1 MVNADAAEAAADPGW
16 LTGVAARSN
25 YSTLQYNLIP
35 YGITFKQ
42 SVMLQVCA
50 GLSQSVLFQNEN
62 PVRKAEIDII
72 LCLLCQ
78 KSVENAAVL
87 AKTFHEEDESM
98 CAGRA
103 LITESFGR
111 CVPPLNLVHPDYIKK
126 IQKIFDLLRKHPL
139 MNNPGREKG
148 DKVVHDLNRRY
159 YKREGF
165 DRFSL
170 ELQNNIWRVYPIS
183 ADTDSQPETYSAEG
197 IGWLK
202 GESAKRHYTILQSN
216 LEKKKTTVRNSLM
229 LQVCCALSQTD
240 CSQDKQSML
249 KIEIATI
256 LYILSQESSSNAEGL
271 AETFRGEDAQVS
283 QGKRSVIEAFGRC
296 IPKVT
301 PNSMEP
307 IFRCLPNDYNMAQ
320 GLYKIRRYYKLK
332 GTQRFSILLKSIL
345 WERYS
350 KAAGADSQPDTGAAQ
365 AVVGLTGESA
375 KKYYGILKS
384 KLEQDGIT
392 VANSVML
399 KVCGELSQSDCFQ
412 KEHTELQVG
421 IATALYILCQE
432 SVRNAKGLAHTFS
445 KEGEKV
451 SQGQATILEA
461 FGRCVPEIKPN
472 DLEEILSS
480 LLNVHKSSAVVF
492 NIRIRYT
499 CEGFARFALALQ
511 NLLSDMGRKFMP
523 QYTQPLQHQMSG
535 AVVRQCPLPL
545 ESAVMHAECVYQSH
559 IEDVDMELEDMRA
572 YISSKILAEESAVM
586 HAECAPQSQTKD
598 LDTALEDMGSYLFS
612 NILAEAKDVS

>member
-1 MVNADAAEAAADPGW
+1 MINITIFSLFMCMVNADAAEAAADPGW

-392 VANSVML
+392 VAAGADSQPDTGAAQAVVGLTGESAKKYYGILKSKLEQDGITVANSVML

-451 SQGQATILEA
+451 
-461 FGRCVPEIKPN
+461 
-472 DLEEILSS
+472 
-480 LLNVHKSSAVVF
+480 
-492 NIRIRYT
+492 
-499 CEGFARFALALQ
+499 
-511 NLLSDMGRKFMP
+511 
-523 QYTQPLQHQMSG
+523 
-535 AVVRQCPLPL
+535 
-545 ESAVMHAECVYQSH
+545 
-559 IEDVDMELEDMRA
+559 
-572 YISSKILAEESAVM
+572 
-586 HAECAPQSQTKD
+586 
-598 LDTALEDMGSYLFS
+598 
-612 NILAEAKDVS
+612 

>member
-1 MVNADAAEAAADPGW
+1 MMRLYSSRILIINIIIFSLFVCIFNADAAASADDRNVEDAAESPKKPVL
-16 LTGVAARSN
+16 LTGTGKEAQTHYEILLFNIADYIAAENSMI
-25 YSTLQYNLIP
+25 LQAC
-35 YGITFKQ
+35 G
-42 SVMLQVCA
+42 ML
-50 GLSQSVLFQNEN
+50 SKSDLFQKSSFVVQE
-62 PVRKAEIDII
+62 DI
-72 LCLLCQ
+72 
-78 KSVENAAVL
+78 
-87 AKTFHEEDESM
+87 
-98 CAGRA
+98 A
-103 LITESFGR
+103 LILYTLSKESESHAEALVQTLRDGDVEVSQGEKVLLALGR
-111 CVPPLNLVHPDYIKK
+111 CVPEFNSNDIRKITEIYKK
-126 IQKIFDLLRKHPL
+126 KWKHVGAHKISQSRR
-139 MNNPGREKG
+139 GVE
-148 DKVVHDLNRRY
+148 RRY
-159 YKREGF
+159 SRLKNEA
-165 DRFSL
+165 RFSAEL
-170 ELQNNIWRVYPIS
+170 KTILWKMCPIFANSELQFDNQKS
-183 ADTDSQPETYSAEG
+183 
-197 IGWLK
+197 
-202 GESAKRHYTILQSN
+202 
-216 LEKKKTTVRNSLM
+216 
-229 LQVCCALSQTD
+229 D
-240 CSQDKQSML
+240 C
-249 KIEIATI
+249 
-256 LYILSQESSSNAEGL
+256 
-271 AETFRGEDAQVS
+271 
-283 QGKRSVIEAFGRC
+283 
-296 IPKVT
+296 
-301 PNSMEP
+301 
-307 IFRCLPNDYNMAQ
+307 
-320 GLYKIRRYYKLK
+320 
-332 GTQRFSILLKSIL
+332 
-345 WERYS
+345 
-350 KAAGADSQPDTGAAQ
+350 
-365 AVVGLTGESA
+365 LTGESA

-598 LDTALEDMGSYLFS
+598 LDTALEDMGAYIFS